1 NPKADIYS
9 LPLDL
14 SSLQSVR
21 QFVTEITK
29 RETKVDILI
38 NNAGIACDTEQQTE
52 DGFEMAFGTN
62 HLGHY
67 LLTLSVLPLLR
78 NAPKARIISVSAG
91 SHVFGKINFEN
102 INLRNG
108 AFNTKDAVSQSK
120 LANVLFTR
128 ELARRLGR
136 DTTVTAYSLHPGLV
150 RTEFHRNLQSPALR
164 TLVRLICQLFG
175 LSIESGSQTSLYC
188 ALEEKLDNE
197 SGFYYDNCRR
207 VDAMVSTATDDKSA
221 QQLWQLSE
229 ELVRLEDH
237 LKFSKRINDG
247 IIPGLLTGL
256 PKGVFDYTKEYS
268 PKLNQIYRQYLTDT
282 VFAGN
287 CTPETVGNVAD
298 ITDRDI
304 KVSIEAAIQG
314 VNSQRQMDS
323 QLVADN
329 PYLGNFSHFITD
341 ANYKTKFN
349 ELVTRNLAQIK
360 CLSKYDTVMKLPGIR
375 APGVVYTDNGQ
386 FCDLQ
391 YSQSLGI
398 QCNPTYKYRRIDGK
412 CNNERQTNWGA
423 AFHTMRRLLPPA
435 FADGVN
441 AERQRAADGRQPL
454 PNERLI
460 SNQLSAPPTQTVLNL
475 RRRSSAHMIWGQ
487 VIAHDTIKTLQY
499 FGDDLPCC
507 PPSQHPEC
515 PSVYTPLPSDQ
526 LLQAY
531 NQTCIVNSRS
541 MAGNTCRLGARDQI
555 TATTPVMDLSELYG
569 FFNAR
574 ARSVRTFSGGKLQT
588 NKSLKGDDIMPEAI
602 LPRDQDMFDLNQ
614 CTPPAD
620 RPWLGCLKGGDGNRV
635 NQQVV
640 INTMVT
646 TLLLRHNQHCD
657 GLALINQHWT
667 DEILYQ
673 EARRLLLAEYA
684 QITYAEYLP
693 SFSEYNPA
701 VSADTVQ
708 EYGLAAFRFGHSNIN
723 SQFPVLNGDPLNSS
737 SFLLR
742 FNFEQMSQLW
752 DGNRRGIL
760 KGLCEKHEKV
770 TELHY
775 VDDVRN
781 YFFFDPSQPSVS
793 DLFGRDIF
801 RARDHGLAPY
811 VYYVQYC
818 TGRHIKRWSDLQ
830 PLIPIAILNELRDVY
845 KDFRDIDLIVGG
857 LAETVMESS
866 TLGPTLACISGGII
880 PGLLTGSPKGG
891 FDYTKEYSPE
901 LSQIYGQYLTDT
913 VFVSNCTPETVGNIA
928 DITDRDIRVAIEA
941 AIQGVNSQ
949 RQMDRQFVAQI
960 PYLGNFSHFITE
972 ANYKTKFNEL
982 VTKNL
987 AQIKCL
993 SKYDTVMN
1001 LPGLQAQG
1009 VVDTDNDH
1017 YCDLQYSQSPGIR
1030 CNPSYKYRRF
1040 DGKCNNERQTN
1051 WGAAFHTM
1059 RRLLP
1064 PAFADGV
1071 NAERRRAIDGR
1082 QPLPNERFISNQLSA
1097 TRPQIDQKDK
1107 LVRSSTHMIWG
1118 QMIAHDTIKALQYFG
1133 GALPCCP
1140 PSQHPECPSVYTPV
1154 PSDQLLLVYNQTCIA
1169 YSRSVAG
1176 NTCRL
1181 GARDQITATTPVM
1194 DLSDLYGPWLGC
1206 LKGGDGN
1213 RVNQQVVINTMLTT
1227 MLLRHNQHCDGLA
1240 LINQHW
1246 TDEILYQEA
1255 RRLLLAEY
1263 AQITYAEYLPSTF
1276 NQKFMDFFDL
1286 NVRPRGKFS
1295 EYNPDVSPDTMQE
1308 YGIAA
1313 FRFGHS
1319 NINAMFPVLNGNP
1332 LNSSS
1337 FLLRFNFEQ
1346 MSQLWDGNRKG
1357 IIKGLCENFEKVT
1370 EFHYVDDVRD
1380 YVFFDPAHPR
1390 VDDLFNRDIFRARDH
1405 GLAPYVYYV
1414 QYCTG
1419 HPIKRWSDLQPLIP
1433 IDILNQ
1439 LRDVYKDFRDI
1450 DLIVGGLAE
1459 TVMEGSTLGPTLACI
1474 NGIQFYHF
1482 KFGDRF
1488 FYEHSSQAGSFTIAQ
1503 LDNIKSRAS
1512 LANLLCKTSGFNVMQ
1527 LHAMYTPTN
1536 DNPRIPCDHFPDID
1550 YRLWSEGVDDCDDSC
1565 KTSRIN
1571 SAIPACWRRKR
1582 LAVFP
1587 LDCERIMKCLE
1598 VFVFLWQ
1605 TRHVSINY
1613 GIIPELLTRHQK
1625 EGFDYIK
1632 EYSPELNKIYG
1643 QYLTDTVFVGNCTP
1657 ETVGNITDITDR
1669 DIRVAIEV
1677 AIQGVNSQRQ
1687 MDRQLVA
1694 DNPYLGN
1701 FSHFITNANYK
1712 TKFNELVTRNLAQ
1725 IKCLTKYD
1733 TIINLPDVRVPGVVD
1748 TDGQFCELQYSQ
1760 SFGIQCNPTYK
1771 YRRIDGKCNNE
1782 RQTNWG
1788 AAFHTMRR
1796 LLPPAFADGVNAER
1810 RRAIDG
1816 RQPLPNE
1823 RLISNQLSAPHRHT
1837 VPHDR
1842 RRSSMHMIWGQVMAH
1857 DTIKSLQYFGD
1868 ELPCCRISQHPECP
1882 SVYTPIPSD
1891 PLLQAYNQT
1900 CIVDSRSMA
1909 GNTCR
1914 LGARDQITATT
1925 PVMDLSQ
1932 LYGFFDARARSLRTF
1947 SKGKLQTNKSLK
1959 GDDIMPEAILPRDQ
1973 DILDLNRCTPP
1984 VDRPWLGCMKGGDG
1998 NRVNQQVVVTSML
2011 TTLLLRHNQHCDGL
2025 ALINQHWTDEIL
2037 YQEARRLLLAEY
2049 AQITY
2054 AEYLPSIFNQKFMDF
2069 FDLNVRPYGK
2079 FSEYNPDVSPDTV
2092 QEYGAAAFRFGHSN
2106 IDSIFPVLNG
2116 HPLNSSAFRLR
2127 FNFEQMSELW
2137 DGNRRGIIKGLCEKH
2152 EKVTELHYVDDVRNY
2167 VVFNP
2172 SEPSVTDL
2180 FHRDIFRARDHG
2192 LAPYVYYVQY
2202 CTGRHIKRWSD
2213 LQPLIPIDIL
2223 NELRD
2228 VYK

>member
-1 NPKADIYS
+1 
-9 LPLDL
+9 
-14 SSLQSVR
+14 
-21 QFVTEITK
+21 
-29 RETKVDILI
+29 
-38 NNAGIACDTEQQTE
+38 
-52 DGFEMAFGTN
+52 
-62 HLGHY
+62 
-67 LLTLSVLPLLR
+67 
-78 NAPKARIISVSAG
+78 
-91 SHVFGKINFEN
+91 
-102 INLRNG
+102 
-108 AFNTKDAVSQSK
+108 
-120 LANVLFTR
+120 
-128 ELARRLGR
+128 
-136 DTTVTAYSLHPGLV
+136 
-150 RTEFHRNLQSPALR
+150 
-164 TLVRLICQLFG
+164 
-175 LSIESGSQTSLYC
+175 
-188 ALEEKLDNE
+188 
-197 SGFYYDNCRR
+197 
-207 VDAMVSTATDDKSA
+207 
-221 QQLWQLSE
+221 
-229 ELVRLEDH
+229 
-237 LKFSKRINDG
+237 
-247 IIPGLLTGL
+247 
-256 PKGVFDYTKEYS
+256 
-268 PKLNQIYRQYLTDT
+268 
-282 VFAGN
+282 
-287 CTPETVGNVAD
+287 
-298 ITDRDI
+298 
-304 KVSIEAAIQG
+304 
-314 VNSQRQMDS
+314 
-323 QLVADN
+323 
-329 PYLGNFSHFITD
+329 
-341 ANYKTKFN
+341 
-349 ELVTRNLAQIK
+349 
-360 CLSKYDTVMKLPGIR
+360 MKLPGFR
-375 APGVVYTDNGQ
+375 APGVVDTNNDQ
-386 FCDLQ
+386 F
-391 YSQSLGI
+391 
-398 QCNPTYKYRRIDGK
+398 
-412 CNNERQTNWGA
+412 
-423 AFHTMRRLLPPA
+423 
-435 FADGVN
+435 
-441 AERQRAADGRQPL
+441 
-454 PNERLI
+454 
-460 SNQLSAPPTQTVLNL
+460 
-475 RRRSSAHMIWGQ
+475 
-487 VIAHDTIKTLQY
+487 
-499 FGDDLPCC
+499 
-507 PPSQHPEC
+507 
-515 PSVYTPLPSDQ
+515 
-526 LLQAY
+526 
-531 NQTCIVNSRS
+531 
-541 MAGNTCRLGARDQI
+541 
-555 TATTPVMDLSELYG
+555 
-569 FFNAR
+569 
-574 ARSVRTFSGGKLQT
+574 
-588 NKSLKGDDIMPEAI
+588 
-602 LPRDQDMFDLNQ
+602 
-614 CTPPAD
+614 
-620 RPWLGCLKGGDGNRV
+620 
-635 NQQVV
+635 
-640 INTMVT
+640 
-646 TLLLRHNQHCD
+646 
-657 GLALINQHWT
+657 
-667 DEILYQ
+667 
-673 EARRLLLAEYA
+673 
-684 QITYAEYLP
+684 
-693 SFSEYNPA
+693 
-701 VSADTVQ
+701 
-708 EYGLAAFRFGHSNIN
+708 
-723 SQFPVLNGDPLNSS
+723 
-737 SFLLR
+737 
-742 FNFEQMSQLW
+742 
-752 DGNRRGIL
+752 
-760 KGLCEKHEKV
+760 
-770 TELHY
+770 
-775 VDDVRN
+775 
-781 YFFFDPSQPSVS
+781 
-793 DLFGRDIF
+793 
-801 RARDHGLAPY
+801 
-811 VYYVQYC
+811 
-818 TGRHIKRWSDLQ
+818 
-830 PLIPIAILNELRDVY
+830 
-845 KDFRDIDLIVGG
+845 
-857 LAETVMESS
+857 
-866 TLGPTLACISGGII
+866 
-880 PGLLTGSPKGG
+880 
-891 FDYTKEYSPE
+891 
-901 LSQIYGQYLTDT
+901 
-913 VFVSNCTPETVGNIA
+913 
-928 DITDRDIRVAIEA
+928 
-941 AIQGVNSQ
+941 
-949 RQMDRQFVAQI
+949 
-960 PYLGNFSHFITE
+960 
-972 ANYKTKFNEL
+972 
-982 VTKNL
+982 
-987 AQIKCL
+987 
-993 SKYDTVMN
+993 
-1001 LPGLQAQG
+1001 
-1009 VVDTDNDH
+1009 
-1017 YCDLQYSQSPGIR
+1017 CDLQYSQSPGIR
-1030 CNPSYKYRRF
+1030 CNPSYRYRRF

-1071 NAERRRAIDGR
+1071 NAERRRAADGR
-1082 QPLPNERFISNQLSA
+1082 QPLLNERLISNQLSA

-1169 YSRSVAG
+1169 YSRSMAG

-1194 DLSDLYGPWLGC
+1194 DLSDLYGFFDARARSLRTFSGGKLQTNKSTKGDDIMPEAILPRDQDMFDLNPCTPPADRPWLGC

-1227 MLLRHNQHCDGLA
+1227 LLLRHNQHCDGLA

-1276 NQKFMDFFDL
+1276 NKKFMDFFDL

-1295 EYNPDVSPDTMQE
+1295 EYNPDVSPDTVQE

-1319 NINAMFPVLNGNP
+1319 NINSVFPVLNGDP
-1332 LNSSS
+1332 LNTSS

-1357 IIKGLCENFEKVT
+1357 IIKGLCEKFEKVT

-1419 HPIKRWSDLQPLIP
+1419 RHIKRWSDLQPLIP
-1433 IDILNQ
+1433 IDILNE
-1439 LRDVYKDFRDI
+1439 LRNVYKDFRDI

-1459 TVMEGSTLGPTLACI
+1459 TVMESSTLGPTLGCI
-1474 NGIQFYHF
+1474 NGIQFHHF

-1488 FYEHSSQAGSFTIAQ
+1488 FYEHSSQAGSFSIG
-1503 LDNIKSRAS
+1503 L
-1512 LANLLCKTSGFNVMQ
+1512 
-1527 LHAMYTPTN
+1527 PT
-1536 DNPRIPCDHFPDID
+1536 
-1550 YRLWSEGVDDCDDSC
+1550 
-1565 KTSRIN
+1565 
-1571 SAIPACWRRKR
+1571 
-1582 LAVFP
+1582 
-1587 LDCERIMKCLE
+1587 
-1598 VFVFLWQ
+1598 
-1605 TRHVSINY
+1605 
-1613 GIIPELLTRHQK
+1613 
-1625 EGFDYIK
+1625 
-1632 EYSPELNKIYG
+1632 G
-1643 QYLTDTVFVGNCTP
+1643 Q
-1657 ETVGNITDITDR
+1657 ETVGNIADITDR

-1687 MDRQLVA
+1687 LDRQLVA
-1694 DNPYLGN
+1694 
-1701 FSHFITNANYK
+1701 
-1712 TKFNELVTRNLAQ
+1712 Q
-1725 IKCLTKYD
+1725 I
-1733 TIINLPDVRVPGVVD
+1733 P
-1748 TDGQFCELQYSQ
+1748 
-1760 SFGIQCNPTYK
+1760 YK

-1868 ELPCCRISQHPECP
+1868 ELPCCRIPQHPECP
-1882 SVYTPIPSD
+1882 SVYTPVPSD

-1900 CIVDSRSMA
+1900 CIVDSRSIA

-1947 SKGKLQTNKSLK
+1947 SKGRKLQTNKSLK

-2054 AEYLPSIFNQKFMDF
+2054 AEYLPSVFNQKFMDF
-2069 FDLNVRPYGK
+2069 FDLNVRPYGE

-2092 QEYGAAAFRFGHSN
+2092 QEYGAGAFRFGHSN

-2116 HPLNSSAFRLR
+2116 NPLNSSAFKLR

-2228 VYK
+2228 VYNGFDLIQLNAMYIPSDDNPRIPCDHFPDIDYRLWSEGVDDCDDFCQTNRINSGISDGIIPGLLTGAPKGEFDYTKEYSPELSRIYGQYLTDTVFPGNCTPETTGTIADITDRDIQIAIEAAIQGVNSQRQLDRQLIANNSFLGNFSHFLTDANYKTKFNEIVTITLTQIKCLSKYDTVMELPGVRMPGVSDTDGGQYCDLQYAQSPGIRCNPSYKYRRIDGKCNNERQTNWGAAFHTFRRLLPPAFADGVNAERRRAIDG